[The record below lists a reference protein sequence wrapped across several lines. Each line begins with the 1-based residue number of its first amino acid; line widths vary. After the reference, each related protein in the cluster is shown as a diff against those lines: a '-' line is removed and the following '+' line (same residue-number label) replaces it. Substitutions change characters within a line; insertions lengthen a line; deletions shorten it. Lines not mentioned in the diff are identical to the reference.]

1 MIRSS
6 EKAIRLQIE
15 GWDGLGQ
22 MNIQSNSVLNLNGF
36 APAFI
41 VDAPFDSALA
51 KIRRAI
57 REDRLCIAAEI
68 DTARRL
74 KRAMQIQVSPCKL
87 LLIDNP
93 SLMLETTAV
102 DRASGIFIPLHLV
115 VSAAGDR
122 TLVHML
128 GPEFIQNSDLPI
140 GIRAP
145 VTALQYKVLRVLRGI
160 ADKSRAADHAADRG
174 DWTAK
179 PEVAEA
185 DALS

>member
-1 MIRSS
+1 
-6 EKAIRLQIE
+6 
-15 GWDGLGQ
+15 
-22 MNIQSNSVLNLNGF
+22 MNTNSNSILNANGF

-41 VDAPFDSALA
+41 VDAPFDAALA
-51 KIRRAI
+51 KIRLAI
-57 REDRLCIAAEI
+57 REDGLCIAAEI

-74 KRAMQIQVSPCKL
+74 KRAMQIQVSPCKV

-145 VTALQYKVLRVLRGI
+145 VTALQYKLLRVLRGI
-160 ADKSRAADHAADRG
+160 ADRSRSADQVADRG
-174 DWTAK
+174 NWTAK
-179 PEVAEA
+179 PDIAEA
-185 DALS
+185 DAIS